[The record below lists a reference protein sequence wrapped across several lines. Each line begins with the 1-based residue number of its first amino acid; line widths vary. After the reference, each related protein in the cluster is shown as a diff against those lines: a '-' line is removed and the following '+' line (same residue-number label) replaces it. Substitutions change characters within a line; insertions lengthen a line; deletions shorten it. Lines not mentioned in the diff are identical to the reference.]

1 MKAHELATIIGR
13 MQDDI
18 NDVIHNHSIDLFR
31 MYQSDSQRN
40 NEQVNK
46 EADMHNAMVN
56 YIIYSAINSKYKKLF
71 DTSKRALDS
80 GADALG
86 VDPTGIANKTLV
98 LHDNGAFVFTK
109 RQNKDGENVALTDV
123 LNNLARAGVEKTIVD
138 DAVRAATKPKKGNTY
153 YDVKPVEDA

>member
-1 MKAHELATIIGR
+1 MKAHELATIIGK

-18 NDVIHNHSIDLFR
+18 NDVIHNHSLDLFR
-31 MYQSDSQRN
+31 MFQSDSQD

-98 LHDNGAFVFTK
+98 LHDNGSFVFTK

-123 LNNLARAGVEKTIVD
+123 LNNLARAGVEKAVVD
-138 DAVRAATKPKKGNTY
+138 DAVKASTKPKKGNTY
-153 YDVKPVEDA
+153 YDVKPVEDE